1 MTERLVQDIGSVSS
15 DKCKCSNTELWK
27 RKQNYQA
34 VFIIESL
41 NSKITHILKTS
52 SAYMK
57 YSDGGGVFIYLCSQ
71 TIKGINTEY
80 IILFQL
86 IISANIK

>member
-1 MTERLVQDIGSVSS
+1 MTERLVQDVGSVSS

-27 RKQNYQA
+27 KKQNYQA

-52 SAYMK
+52 SMAGAG
-57 YSDGGGVFIYLCSQ
+57 YS
-71 TIKGINTEY
+71 Y
-80 IILFQL
+80 IC
-86 IISANIK
+86 AHRP